1 LFETCETT
9 HPQHQRPATTRG
21 ELWSTPLLPQSFDS
35 DTEISVVS
43 TTYFDYL
50 PFFSNF
56 GTHVDQSRLA
66 RPRSKGGLLLDET
79 ETDRTART
87 GIASANST
95 PAPAGTAPST
105 SRWGG
110 RADDRD
116 PAELPPGVVER

>member
-56 GTHVDQSRLA
+56 GTHVDRPPASGILFPFPGRTLYVADGTSMAARQSA
-66 RPRSKGGLLLDET
+66 ASPRCCSRAWRFKGVTGL
-79 ETDRTART
+79 
-87 GIASANST
+87 T
-95 PAPAGTAPST
+95 PALPGSRSAST
-105 SRWGG
+105 S
-110 RADDRD
+110 
-116 PAELPPGVVER
+116 